1 MSSSSKLVASLSG
14 IVLSLGGAN
23 VLAQQDSAESIE
35 SIVII
40 GRKVNL
46 VGTAVSASQGRVS
59 HEELA
64 QKALLRTGEVLESV
78 PGLVATQH
86 SGSGKANQYYLRG
99 FNLDHGTDF
108 ATSIDGM
115 PVNMRSHG
123 HGQGYTD
130 LNFVIPETIEE
141 LVYRKGSYYA
151 DVGDF
156 SGAGSAQML
165 TRDHIDRQSLTL
177 TGGEY
182 GYGRLLALGG
192 IEGLGGELFY
202 GAELQTYRGPW
213 DAIDEDVDKSNIWLK
228 QSWERAA
235 GHRLSLSFMDYDN
248 DWNSADQI
256 PARAVSSGLIGEFGS
271 IDPTVGGSSS
281 RRSWSAN
288 WQRESESSSWS
299 ASAYSIDYAMN
310 LYSNFSYLTQ
320 PQGDQFQ
327 QIDDRRIVG
336 GELLWRGRSNLAG
349 LPLANEVGAQLRSD
363 DIDRV
368 GLLSTSQRQ
377 YLSDIRLD
385 AVQEASESLYWQ
397 ATLQATERLRVMAG
411 LRYDYFDFEV
421 HALAAGDS
429 NTLAANSGNTD
440 ADIVTTS
447 FSAMYAINENN
458 EFYLSIGEGFH
469 SNDARGTTIT
479 LDPVDGSPVQ
489 PVDPLVNTLGSEIG
503 WRTFLSNKLSATFV
517 LWQLDIDS
525 ELLFVG
531 DAGNTEDTGV
541 GSKRKGIEV
550 TAYYQVD
557 QNTSLDFEYSSTD
570 AHFEH
575 AVDGSDE
582 IPGALDNVLSAGINY
597 QPNDDFYLNLR
608 LRWVDDFPL
617 DGGVTAHG
625 STMANLRIAYAL
637 SDNASLALDVLNLF
651 DSSDHDVEY
660 FYESQLPGEL
670 EPVADRH
677 FHVFEPRAA
686 RLNLEIS
693 L

>member
-1 MSSSSKLVASLSG
+1 MSSSSMFVAGLSG
-14 IVLSLGGAN
+14 MVISLGAIK
-23 VLAQQDSAESIE
+23 VVAQSDPAESIE
-35 SIVII
+35 SIEII

-59 HEELA
+59 HDELA
-64 QKALLRTGEVLESV
+64 QKALLRTGELLESV

-86 SGSGKANQYYLRG
+86 SGSGKANQYFLRG

-130 LNFVIPETIEE
+130 LNFVIPEAIEE

-156 SGAGSAQML
+156 SGAGSARIL
-165 TRDHIDRQSLTL
+165 TRDHIDNQSLTL
-177 TGGEY
+177 TGGDY

-192 IEGLGGELFY
+192 FEGLGGRLFY
-202 GAELQTYRGPW
+202 GVEAQTYQGPW
-213 DAIDEDVDKSNIWLK
+213 DAIEEDVDKTNIWLK
-228 QSWERAA
+228 QSWEWAD
-235 GHRLSLSFMDYDN
+235 GDHLSVSFMDYDN

-256 PARAVSSGLIGEFGS
+256 PARAVASGLIGEFGS

-281 RRSWSAN
+281 RRSWSAS
-288 WQRESESSSWS
+288 WQSNSQASSWS
-299 ASAYSIDYAMN
+299 ASVYRIDYAMS
-310 LYSNFSYLTQ
+310 LYSNFSYQTL

-327 QIDDRRIVG
+327 QIDDRHITG
-336 GELLWRGRSNLAG
+336 GELLWQGRSELAG
-349 LPLANEVGAQLRSD
+349 LSLNSEVGTQFRSD
-363 DIDRV
+363 DVARV
-368 GLLSTSQRQ
+368 GLLSTSQRH
-377 YLSDIRLD
+377 YLGDIRLD
-385 AVQEASESLYWQ
+385 AVQEASQSFYWQ
-397 ATLQATERLRVMAG
+397 ATIQATEQLRLMSG

-421 HALAAGDS
+421 SALAAADV
-429 NTLAANSGNTD
+429 NTLAANSGRAD
-440 ADIVTTS
+440 ADIFTSS
-447 FSAMYAINENN
+447 FSAMYALGDSNELY
-458 EFYLSIGEGFH
+458 FSIGEGFH
-469 SNDARGTTIT
+469 SNDARGTTIA

-503 WRTFLSNKLSATFV
+503 WRTFLTEKLNATFV

-525 ELLFVG
+525 ELVFVG

-541 GSKRKGIEV
+541 GSERKGIEV
-550 TAYYQVD
+550 TAYYQMNQDVG
-557 QNTSLDFEYSSTD
+557 LDFEYSSTD
-570 AHFEH
+570 ARFER
-575 AVDGSDE
+575 AVDGSDK
-582 IPGALDNVLSAGINY
+582 IPGALVNVLSAGINY
-597 QPNDDFYLNLR
+597 QPADDFYLNLR

-617 DGGVTAHG
+617 GGAMTAEG
-625 STMANLRIAYAL
+625 STMVNFRVAYAFND
-637 SDNASLALDVLNLF
+637 SVSLALDVLNLF

-670 EPVADRH
+670 APVADRH
-677 FHVFEPRAA
+677 FHIFEPRSA